1 LEQVAQQVT
10 VVPIQHFLQ
19 LHLPVAV
26 EVEMAHQM
34 VVQAVVQVEAL
45 EVLVAL
51 QAVVLVLLIKDIK
64 VEIQLILQ

>member
-1 LEQVAQQVT
+1 MVAE
-10 VVPIQHFLQ
+10 
-19 LHLPVAV
+19 PVAV